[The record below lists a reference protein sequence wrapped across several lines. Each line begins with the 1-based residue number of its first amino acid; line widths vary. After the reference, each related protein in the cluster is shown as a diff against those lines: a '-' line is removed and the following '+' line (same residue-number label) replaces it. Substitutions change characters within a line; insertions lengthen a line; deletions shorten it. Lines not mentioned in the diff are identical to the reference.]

1 MGDRA
6 FGGSNHFVFPGQL
19 LYGGGKAVNESDEFK
34 KAMEKV
40 ESSTIIILS
49 IFSQAYIKLL

>member
-1 MGDRA
+1 MEVII
-6 FGGSNHFVFPGQL
+6 FVFPGQL